1 MLHVRHDVAA
11 GRFEADVDGGVAHA
25 DYHLRDGVMHIVYTE
40 VPAVARGRGI
50 AAAVVAAA
58 LAHAREQGL
67 KVQPMCSY
75 VRAYMRRHPEAA
87 DLLPP
92 A

>member
-1 MLHVRHDVAA
+1 LHVRHDAGA
-11 GRFEADVDGGVAHA
+11 GRFEADVEGGVAHA
-25 DYHLRDGVMHIVYTE
+25 DYRLRDGVMHIVYTE
-40 VPAVARGRGI
+40 VPPVARGRGI

-58 LAHAREQGL
+58 LDYARAQGL

-75 VRAYMRRHPEAA
+75 ARAYMRRHPESA